1 MPNVKLP
8 LGKLGIKRIREA
20 FAQGHLL
27 SERGTLR
34 RLRLQTHCAQ
44 GRPEGEHENSPGQSA
59 AEAWVEI
66 RNRGEAPSG
75 RPIFC
80 IRVFGLYALEMRRT

>member
-27 SERGTLR
+27 SEQGDVAAASIADSL
-34 RLRLQTHCAQ
+34 CA
-44 GRPEGEHENSPGQSA
+44 RPPGEQENSPGQSA
-59 AEAWVEI
+59 VEAWVEI
-66 RNRGEAPSG
+66 KNRGEAPSG
-75 RPIFC
+75 RPIF
-80 IRVFGLYALEMRRT
+80 IPVFGLYALEMRRT